1 MTIQNNPKKLYIK
14 TYGCQMNVYDSDRM
28 SDLMQNIGY
37 QMTQNPDE
45 ANMILINTC
54 HIREKAAEKLYC
66 DLGRLKK
73 PKKDK
78 EEKGEEMI
86 VAVAGCVG
94 QAEGEEIFKRAP
106 IVDIIVGPESY
117 QTLPDL
123 VGKVL
128 RDKSKQIDL
137 DFKPDNKFDIL
148 KESQEKSAVSS
159 FLSIQEGCDKFCTFC
174 VVPYTR
180 GAEFSR
186 PFEQVINEAKS
197 LSQRG
202 AKEIYL
208 LGQNVNAYHGLDKNG
223 NPVDLAFLIKEI
235 AKIEEIKRIR
245 YTTSHPRDMNEDL
258 INCHKD
264 VEKLMPFL
272 HLPVQSG
279 SNNILKAMNR
289 KHTRQDY
296 FKIIDK
302 LRTARPDIGL
312 SSDFIVGFPGE
323 SDQDFEDTL
332 DLVEKVGFAACYSF
346 KYSPRPGTPAPNLKQ
361 IDEEIKDKRLA
372 KLQDLL
378 TQQQISFNQQF
389 EGQEMEILFD
399 RKATKHKSPEGK
411 NQIIG
416 KSPWLQSVVI
426 EDPEEKY
433 LNQLVRVKIVK
444 SRPSSLIAQI
454 I

>member
-1 MTIQNNPKKLYIK
+1 
-14 TYGCQMNVYDSDRM
+14 MNVYDSERI
-28 SDLMQNIGY
+28 SDLMKSIGY
-37 QMTQNPDE
+37 ENIDSAQN
-45 ANMILINTC
+45 ANMVIINTC

-66 DLGRLKK
+66 DLGRIKKHKEKMLKNG
-73 PKKDK
+73 D
-78 EEKGEEMI
+78 EMI

-94 QAEGEEIFKRAP
+94 QAEGKEIFKRAP

-117 QTLPDL
+117 QSLPDL

-137 DFKPDNKFDIL
+137 EFKPNNKFDVL
-148 KESQEKSAVSS
+148 KESKEKSAVSS

-186 PFEQVINEAKS
+186 PVEQVLIEANNLAKN
-197 LSQRG
+197 G

-208 LGQNVNAYHGLDKNG
+208 LGQNVNAYHGLDKDG
-223 NPVDLAFLIKEI
+223 KEVDLAGLIKEI
-235 AKIEEIKRIR
+235 AKIDAIKRIR
-245 YTTSHPRDMNEDL
+245 YTTSHPRDMNDDL
-258 INCHKD
+258 INSHGEVD
-264 VEKLMPFL
+264 KLMPFL
-272 HLPVQSG
+272 HLPIQSG

-302 LRTARPDIGL
+302 FRKARPDLGI

-323 SDQDFEDTL
+323 TDQDFEDTL
-332 DLVEKVGFAACYSF
+332 DLIRKVKFTACYSF
-346 KYSPRPGTPAPNLKQ
+346 KYSPRPGTPAPNFEQ
-361 IDEEIKDKRLA
+361 IDESVKSERLA
-372 KLQDLL
+372 KLQALL
-378 TQQQISFNQQF
+378 MEQQSEFNAQF
-389 EGQEMEILFD
+389 EGQEIDILFD
-399 RKATKHKSPEGK
+399 RKAKSE

-426 EDPEEKY
+426 EDKDGKY
-433 LNQLVRVKIVK
+433 LNEIVRVKITK
-444 SRPSSLIAQI
+444 ARPSSLIAQVL
-454 I
+454 

>member
-1 MTIQNNPKKLYIK
+1 MLTQNTPKKIYIK

-28 SDLMQNIGY
+28 SDLMASIGY
-37 QMTQNPDE
+37 EHTDKPDN
-45 ANMILINTC
+45 ANMVLINTC

-66 DLGRLKK
+66 DLGRIKK
-73 PKKDK
+73 HKDK
-78 EEKGEEMI
+78 ITKKGGEML

-94 QAEGEEIFKRAP
+94 QAEGKEIFKRAP

-137 DFKPDNKFDIL
+137 EFKPNNKFDIL
-148 KESQEKSAVSS
+148 KESKEKSSVSS

-180 GAEFSR
+180 GSEFSR
-186 PFEQVINEAKS
+186 PVEQIINEAKN
-197 LSQRG
+197 LSNNG

-208 LGQNVNAYHGLDKNG
+208 LGQNVNAYHGLDKDGKEIN
-223 NPVDLAFLIKEI
+223 LAKLIKEI
-235 AKIEEIKRIR
+235 AKIDAIKRIR
-245 YTTSHPRDMNEDL
+245 YTTSHPRDMDAEL
-258 INCHKD
+258 IAAHGEVD
-264 VEKLMPFL
+264 KLMPFL
-272 HLPVQSG
+272 HLPIQSG

-296 FKIIDK
+296 FKIIENIRK
-302 LRTARPDIGL
+302 ARPDIGI

-323 SDQDFEDTL
+323 TNQDFEDTL
-332 DLVEKVGFAACYSF
+332 DLIKKVKFTSCYSF
-346 KYSPRPGTPAPNLKQ
+346 KYSPRPGTPAPNLEQ
-361 IDEEIKDKRLA
+361 VDEKIKSERLA
-372 KLQDLL
+372 KMQDLL
-378 TQQQISFNQQF
+378 AKQQTEFNEQF
-389 EGQEMEILFD
+389 EGMEMEILFD
-399 RKATKHKSPEGK
+399 RKAKSK

-426 EDPEEKY
+426 EDKEGKY
-433 LNQLVRVKIVK
+433 LNQFVTVKITK
-444 SRPSSLIAQI
+444 ARPSSLIADI